1 MNTRRSFLE
10 HAAYLSAL
18 ASLLPAEAQVE
29 PANAKMQDFWKAYFD
44 EAERTDDRPTRDA
57 SVQEVDPKK
66 RVNFVNGTDKGL
78 RFSSD
83 ISNNELFAD
92 DKDVVLTV
100 NPGHFRPSSD
110 DLKLIHKASGSHIR
124 LDWFQKQPVMSLVAP
139 MAWAGLAVWTMSK
152 INASASTSTSS
163 SSSNSTSHSLTSG
176 SASPAASAAPK
187 PYTGPLPPK
196 LTDLDF
202 RDPNAPDAPAS
213 NQVILMGGTGKV
225 AVQAT
230 AMRVNDKLQA
240 VLSHSVQYASIV
252 APYFGFA
259 PLAVPALRAFT
270 DVFGYFY
277 HHESILMNSLPVE
290 LVASQHGKAIPGAVS
305 RVNMVSGDYLAVP
318 AHHADELKD
327 SMDQLR
333 IDQGWLVH
341 QDANK
346 SQTLEMRAQD
356 PKVPNITYI
365 SMSVTVESLGDVQK
379 RKAAG
384 G

>member
-1 MNTRRSFLE
+1 MNTRRSFIE
-10 HAAYLSAL
+10 HAAYLAAL
-18 ASLLPAEAQVE
+18 GSLLPEEIRAQ

-44 EAERTDDRPTRDA
+44 EAERTDDRPTREA
-57 SVQEVDPKK
+57 SLQEVDPKK

-78 RFSSD
+78 RFSGDIAKTELLSSD
-83 ISNNELFAD
+83 EN
-92 DKDVVLTV
+92 VVLTV

-110 DLKLIHKASGSHIR
+110 DLGLIHKASGSHIR

-139 MAWAGLAVWTMSK
+139 MAWAGLAVWTVGKM
-152 INASASTSTSS
+152 NAAPPKTASGAKGTV
-163 SSSNSTSHSLTSG
+163 
-176 SASPAASAAPK
+176 PAA
-187 PYTGPLPPK
+187 PLPPK

-202 RDPNAPDAPAS
+202 RDPNAPDAPAG

-230 AMRVNDKLQA
+230 AMRVNDKLQS
-240 VLSHSVQYASIV
+240 VLTHSVAYASII

-259 PLAVPALRAFT
+259 PLAIPALRAFT

-290 LVASQHGKAIPGAVS
+290 IVASQHGKAIPGTVS
-305 RVNMVSGDYLAVP
+305 RVNVVSGDYLAVP
-318 AHHADELKD
+318 EHHVDELKD
-327 SMDQLR
+327 TMDKLR

-341 QDANK
+341 QDASK
-346 SQTLEMRAQD
+346 SQRPELRAQD

-365 SMSVTVESLGDVQK
+365 SMSVAVESLGDVVK